1 MTLEALYRCGRRE
14 LAEAGVDSP
23 AFDAMALFTRRF
35 GLDRQALLL
44 HGEQEAEKE
53 KAEVY
58 LADVRERAAGRP
70 LQYILGEWPFL
81 DMTLAVGEGVLAP
94 REETELLVREGAARW
109 RREHG
114 DHAPA
119 RAADLCSGSG
129 AVALGLAGAFP
140 AAEVYA
146 VENFPAAFRYL
157 ETNIARTGRHV
168 TPLRLDVLRP
178 ESAAQLAP
186 VELLAANPPYV
197 RCGEIPGLQRELQR
211 EPRAALDGG
220 GDGLVFYRAIASLW
234 VPRLVP
240 GGVCAVEIG
249 EDQAAPVR
257 ALFEAAGLEAV
268 ETTKDFNGFDRVVTA
283 RRPRTRPEQ

>member
-23 AFDAMALFTRRF
+23 AFDAMTLFTRRF

-44 HGEQEAEKE
+44 HGEQEAERE
-53 KAEVY
+53 KTEAY

-109 RREHG
+109 QREHG

-140 AAEVYA
+140 AAEVFTWLLGT
-146 VENFPAAFRYL
+146 VCMRKK
-157 ETNIARTGRHV
+157 
-168 TPLRLDVLRP
+168 
-178 ESAAQLAP
+178 P
-186 VELLAANPPYV
+186 V
-197 RCGEIPGLQRELQR
+197 GEPKE
-211 EPRAALDGG
+211 E
-220 GDGLVFYRAIASLW
+220 
-234 VPRLVP
+234 
-240 GGVCAVEIG
+240 
-249 EDQAAPVR
+249 
-257 ALFEAAGLEAV
+257 
-268 ETTKDFNGFDRVVTA
+268 
-283 RRPRTRPEQ
+283 